1 VYFDVSS
8 WPAFGE
14 VSHYGRAQM
23 LELARERGGKPDDP
37 NKADP
42 LDFVLWQP
50 SAPGEPAW
58 NSLWGPGRPGW
69 HIECSALVI
78 RELGLTI
85 DLHGGGSDLIFPHHE
100 CEAAQSAAA
109 TGEPLT
115 RHWAHTGMVGYQGT
129 KMSKSLGNL
138 VFVRDLLKTWEPAA
152 IRLAILAHRY
162 RLDWEWEEHLVVE
175 ATARLARWRDGG
187 GPDDGGRYEGGRY
200 DGGRDVV
207 DEVRAALDDDLDTP
221 AALAAIDAAAASG
234 AAGPE
239 NLAAAAALLGVVL

>member
-1 VYFDVSS
+1 
-8 WPAFGE
+8 
-14 VSHYGRAQM
+14 
-23 LELARERGGKPDDP
+23 
-37 NKADP
+37 
-42 LDFVLWQP
+42 VLWQP

-58 NSLWGPGRPGW
+58 GSLWGPGRPGW

-115 RHWAHTGMVGYQGT
+115 RHWAHAGMVGYQGT

-162 RLDWEWEEHLVVE
+162 RLDWEWEEHLLIE
-175 ATARLARWRDGG
+175 ATARLARWRGQG
-187 GPDDGGRYEGGRY
+187 NGEG
-200 DGGRDVV
+200 DSGRDVV
-207 DEVRAALDDDLDTP
+207 DDVRAALDDDLDTP
-221 AALAAIDAAAASG
+221 AALAAIDAAAAAG
-234 AAGPE
+234 AAGHE
-239 NLAAAAALLGVVL
+239 SLVAAASLLGVVL

>member
-1 VYFDVSS
+1 
-8 WPAFGE
+8 
-14 VSHYGRAQM
+14 
-23 LELARERGGKPDDP
+23 
-37 NKADP
+37 
-42 LDFVLWQP
+42 
-50 SAPGEPAW
+50 
-58 NSLWGPGRPGW
+58 
-69 HIECSALVI
+69 
-78 RELGLTI
+78 
-85 DLHGGGSDLIFPHHE
+85 
-100 CEAAQSAAA
+100 
-109 TGEPLT
+109 
-115 RHWAHTGMVGYQGT
+115 MVGYQGT

-187 GPDDGGRYEGGRY
+187 GPDDGGRYDGGRYDGGRYDGGRY